1 MCLKGDG
8 VPQND
13 QEAVRWW
20 TLGAQK
26 GDSTAQYDLGWCC
39 EKGRGIGQD
48 YAQAAYWYRRSAD
61 GGDSDAMCNLG
72 WLYEAGQGVEQSW
85 EKAAEWYLRSAEAGS
100 GRPWAT
106 WLGAMTTE
114 KAWSRTTPKPP
125 GGSSVEPSLETY
137 VPCTAWPGT
146 MSMGRA

>member
-1 MCLKGDG
+1 MPRDPDRAWDLLVRAWELGAESAACELGQMCLKGDG

-48 YAQAAYWYRRSAD
+48 YAQAAYWYPPLCGRR
-61 GGDSDAMCNLG
+61 
-72 WLYEAGQGVEQSW
+72 GQRCYVQ
-85 EKAAEWYLRSAEAGS
+85 
-100 GRPWAT
+100 
-106 WLGAMTTE
+106 
-114 KAWSRTTPKPP
+114 P
-125 GGSSVEPSLETY
+125 GL
-137 VPCTAWPGT
+137 AL
-146 MSMGRA
+146 